1 MAEEKK
7 EEMGEKMVAP
17 ADFSGPMDKR
27 GCTDILCLL
36 LIIAHWV
43 AMTALGAFAVSS
55 GDYRLVLNPM
65 DIAGN
70 VCGIKYGDNVDMT
83 DYPYLYYINYAL
95 VGVCVSECPKVSEV
109 GGSPAAADP
118 FTTIGTEGVISITG
132 GNDFSGITMNAAAY
146 DFSTTCDGTNTDA
159 DCFNPTGDY
168 VSQGK
173 GYAFFALDTVD
184 FMNRCSLSA
193 NATIYLEEMAS
204 TTAGNGEEEGFL
216 SKLYSDLW
224 TGMTWIL
231 GAGFCIAMV
240 ISFVYTYLLRIPG
253 VLFLLIWGCI
263 AAVFAMLLGMGGY
276 AYNEQQ
282 LWRDADPRV
291 HDDTEADALLY
302 VGYFFMG
309 CSGVWFLL
317 ICFLRKRIQLALAI
331 VKEAAKAIQAMTLI
345 IVFPVMQCA
354 GFVIFMVVWMVY
366 AVYLASLG
374 DPTTTGICTDIL
386 GVTETLCDGISGA
399 IWIPYQEF
407 IYDDDTTKMG
417 WYLLF
422 CYFWS
427 SQFIIAVGQI
437 VIAMC
442 VAKWYFCRDKSTI
455 SSATVFSSIKDS
467 FYYHTGTAAF
477 GSLLIAIIKMI
488 RAAIAYAQKKAK
500 QSGNKAAQAILCA
513 LQCYMWCMEKCM
525 KFLNKNAY
533 IQTAIFGTHFCA
545 SAKNAF
551 FLILRNIARIG
562 ACTIVSEFVIIIGK
576 MFICVITGGIAYMGM
591 GSQAEAG
598 EIDLNSPI
606 GPVVMI
612 MILSWFTASMFM
624 NIFGMAISTIL
635 QCFIADEEMFDPQTR
650 FAEAELASFIDANG
664 APPKAEKEDNT
675 L

>member
-1 MAEEKK
+1 
-7 EEMGEKMVAP
+7 
-17 ADFSGPMDKR
+17 
-27 GCTDILCLL
+27 
-36 LIIAHWV
+36 
-43 AMTALGAFAVSS
+43 
-55 GDYRLVLNPM
+55 
-65 DIAGN
+65 
-70 VCGIKYGDNVDMT
+70 
-83 DYPYLYYINYAL
+83 
-95 VGVCVSECPKVSEV
+95 
-109 GGSPAAADP
+109 
-118 FTTIGTEGVISITG
+118 
-132 GNDFSGITMNAAAY
+132 
-146 DFSTTCDGTNTDA
+146 
-159 DCFNPTGDY
+159 
-168 VSQGK
+168 
-173 GYAFFALDTVD
+173 
-184 FMNRCSLSA
+184 
-193 NATIYLEEMAS
+193 
-204 TTAGNGEEEGFL
+204 
-216 SKLYSDLW
+216 
-224 TGMTWIL
+224 
-231 GAGFCIAMV
+231 
-240 ISFVYTYLLRIPG
+240 
-253 VLFLLIWGCI
+253 
-263 AAVFAMLLGMGGY
+263 
-276 AYNEQQ
+276 
-282 LWRDADPRV
+282 
-291 HDDTEADALLY
+291 
-302 VGYFFMG
+302 
-309 CSGVWFLL
+309 
-317 ICFLRKRIQLALAI
+317 
-331 VKEAAKAIQAMTLI
+331 
-345 IVFPVMQCA
+345 
-354 GFVIFMVVWMVY
+354 MVY

-386 GVTETLCDGISGA
+386 GVTETLCNGISGA

-455 SSATVFSSIKDS
+455 SSATVFSSIKDA

-598 EIDLNSPI
+598 DIDLNSPI

>member
-1 MAEEKK
+1 MSDDKK
-7 EEMGEKMVAP
+7 EDMGEKMVAP
-17 ADFSGPMDKR
+17 ADFAGPMDKR

-36 LIIAHWV
+36 LIVAHWV
-43 AMTALGAFAVSS
+43 AMTGLGAFACSS

-70 VCGIKYGDNVDMT
+70 VCGIKYGDKVDMT
-83 DYPYLYYINYAL
+83 DYPYLYYVNYAL
-95 VGVCVSECPKVSEV
+95 VGVCVDKCPSV
-109 GGSPAAADP
+109 ADTVDP
-118 FTTIGTEGVISITG
+118 YVTIGGGGVRTLAGHTNNYNI
-132 GNDFSGITMNAAAY
+132 NMNEAAY
-146 DFSTTCDGTNTDA
+146 DGYRKDCGAVDTDT
-159 DCFNPTGDY
+159 DCFTPTSTYIENGA
-168 VSQGK
+168 
-173 GYAFFALDTVD
+173 GYGFYAMDSVAY
-184 FMNRCSLSA
+184 MNRCTLSQ
-193 NATIYLEEMAS
+193 NATNYIENLSGGKAS
-204 TTAGNGEEEGFL
+204 TDDGFL
-216 SKLYSDLW
+216 ATLYGDLW
-224 TGMTWIL
+224 TAMSWIL
-231 GAGFCIAMV
+231 GCGFCVACFV
-240 ISFVYTYLLRIPG
+240 SFVYTFLLRIPG

-263 AAVFAMLLGMGGY
+263 AAVFGMLAGIGGY
-276 AYNEQQ
+276 AYMEQQ
-282 LWRDADPRV
+282 AWLDEDPMT
-291 HDDTEADALLY
+291 HTQSEADALLY
-302 VGYFFMG
+302 GSYVFFG
-309 CSGVWFLL
+309 LAGVWFLL
-317 ICFLRKRIQLALAI
+317 ICYLRSRIQLALAI
-331 VKEAAKAIQAMTLI
+331 VKEAAKAIQSMTLI
-345 IVFPVMQCA
+345 ILFPVMQCA

-374 DPTTTGICTDIL
+374 DPQVTGLCTDVSYPTAASLIVSEDACTTA
-386 GVTETLCDGISGA
+386 GHT
-399 IWIPYQEF
+399 WMPYQTFE
-407 IYDDDTTKMG
+407 YNDEQTQMG

-437 VIAMC
+437 VVAMC

-455 SSATVFSSIKDS
+455 SSATVFSSIKDT

-500 QSGNKAAQAILCA
+500 QSGSKFAQAVLCA

-533 IQTAIFGTHFCA
+533 IQTAIFGTNFCT

-562 ACTIVSEFVIIIGK
+562 ACTVVSEFVIIIGK
-576 MFICVITGGIAYMGM
+576 AFICVITGGISYFGM
-591 GSQAEAG
+591 SQPDG
-598 EIDLNSPI
+598 PDITSPI

-635 QCFIADEEMFDPQTR
+635 QCFIADEEMFDASTR
-650 FAEAELASFIDANG
+650 FADATLASFIDKNG
-664 APPKAEKEDNT
+664 APPKAKEEDNT